1 MRLAAP
7 HYDDGVDRTNSLSLR
22 ILEDGEYPLNLEAAF
37 SSPQMQQNITQLQQ
51 LAAKWFNQH
60 LTRSGR
66 TTKDL
71 HS

>member
-7 HYDDGVDRTNSLSLR
+7 HYDDGVDRTHRLSLR
-22 ILEDGEYPLNLEAAF
+22 ILEDGEQPLALEAAL

-60 LTRSGR
+60 LT
-66 TTKDL
+66 KY
-71 HS
+71 

>member
-7 HYDDGVDRTNSLSLR
+7 HYDDGVDRANRLSLI
-22 ILEDGEYPLNLEAAF
+22 ILEHGEHHLALETAL

-60 LTRSGR
+60 LTRY
-66 TTKDL
+66 
-71 HS
+71 

>member
-7 HYDDGVDRTNSLSLR
+7 HYDDGVDRTKILSLR
-22 ILEDGEYPLNLEAAF
+22 IWDCGEQPLALEAAL

-60 LTRSGR
+60 LTRS
-66 TTKDL
+66 
-71 HS
+71 

>member
-7 HYDDGVDRTNSLSLR
+7 HYDDGVDRTKILSLR
-22 ILEDGEYPLNLEAAF
+22 ILEHGEQPLALEAAL

-60 LTRSGR
+60 LTRS
-66 TTKDL
+66 
-71 HS
+71 

>member
-7 HYDDGVDRTNSLSLR
+7 HYDDGVDRTKILSLR
-22 ILEDGEYPLNLEAAF
+22 ILDYGEQPLALEAAL

-60 LTRSGR
+60 LTRS
-66 TTKDL
+66 
-71 HS
+71 